1 MMGDTPEARR
11 SPPPVKAIRSAAS
24 ADHRVVA
31 RTVRRAGTS
40 FYWAMRLMDRDR
52 RRALFAIYAFCRT
65 VDDIADEP
73 GARADK
79 ERALKAW
86 RARIAALAR
95 GERGESAL
103 ERALAEAIDRF
114 QLAEEDFAAV
124 IAGMEMDVRGPLV
137 APSMED
143 FDLYIDRV
151 ACAVG
156 RLCVK
161 VFGIEPHLGPALAE
175 HQGRALQMTN
185 ILRDVEEDAR
195 AGRLYVPAPL
205 LDRYGIASRA
215 PQEVARHPAFR
226 ELALGLAKRAAAE
239 FSATR
244 AVLSEARTGDL
255 RAAWVMLEVYEDR
268 LYGLLRAGFRQET
281 GIRAKLRGRWRKLVI
296 ALRHLLGPRRRG

>member
-1 MMGDTPEARR
+1 MKTASPSAEARPR
-11 SPPPVKAIRSAAS
+11 RADE
-24 ADHRVVA
+24 ADHRAVA
-31 RTVRRAGTS
+31 RSVRRAGSS

-52 RRALFAIYAFCRT
+52 RRALFAIYAFCRA

-79 ERALKAW
+79 ERALRAW
-86 RARIAALAR
+86 RERIAALAR
-95 GERGESAL
+95 GDRGETAL

-114 QLAEEDFAAV
+114 GLRQEDFAAV
-124 IAGMEMDVRGPLV
+124 IAGMEMDVRGPIV
-137 APSMED
+137 APSMEE

-175 HQGRALQMTN
+175 HQGRALQITN

-195 AGRLYVPAPL
+195 AGRLYIPAPL
-205 LDRYGIASRA
+205 LDRYGIATRA
-215 PQEVARHPAFR
+215 PAAVARHPAFR

-244 AVLSEARTGDL
+244 AVLSEARAGDL

-268 LYGLLRAGFRQET
+268 LYGLLRSGFREDR
-281 GIRAKLRGRWRKLVI
+281 GGGAKWKGRLRKLAI
-296 ALRHLLGPRRRG
+296 ALRHLLRPGRRG

>member
-1 MMGDTPEARR
+1 MEAG
-11 SPPPVKAIRSAAS
+11 PPSSQTAMRQAART
-24 ADHRVVA
+24 DHRVVA
-31 RTVRRAGTS
+31 RIVRRAGTS

-52 RRALFAIYAFCRT
+52 RRALFAIYAFCRA

-73 GARADK
+73 GARAGK

-86 RARIAALAR
+86 RDRIAALMR
-95 GERGESAL
+95 GQQGETAL

-114 QLAEEDFAAV
+114 QLAEEDFTAV
-124 IAGMEMDVRGPLV
+124 IAGMEMDVRGPIV

-175 HQGRALQMTN
+175 HQGRALQITN
-185 ILRDVEEDAR
+185 ILRDVAEDAR
-195 AGRLYVPAPL
+195 AGRLYIPAPL
-205 LDRYGIASRA
+205 LDRYGIASREPEA
-215 PQEVARHPAFR
+215 VAHHPAFR

-244 AVLSEARTGDL
+244 AVLSEARAGDL

-268 LYGLLRAGFRQET
+268 LYGLLRTGFREEA
-281 GIRAKLRGRWRKLVI
+281 GGWAKIKGRLRKLVI

>member
-1 MMGDTPEARR
+1 M
-11 SPPPVKAIRSAAS
+11 
-24 ADHRVVA
+24 
-31 RTVRRAGTS
+31 
-40 FYWAMRLMDRDR
+40 
-52 RRALFAIYAFCRT
+52 
-65 VDDIADEP
+65 
-73 GARADK
+73 
-79 ERALKAW
+79 
-86 RARIAALAR
+86 
-95 GERGESAL
+95 
-103 ERALAEAIDRF
+103 LAEAIDRF

-124 IAGMEMDVRGPLV
+124 IAGMEMDVQGPIV
-137 APSMED
+137 APSMEE

-175 HQGRALQMTN
+175 HQGRALQITN

-195 AGRLYVPAPL
+195 AGRLYLPAPL
-205 LDRYGIASRA
+205 LDRYGITSRD
-215 PQEVARHPAFR
+215 PLTVARHPALP

-244 AVLSEARTGDL
+244 AVLSEARAGDL

-268 LYGLLRAGFRQET
+268 LYGLLRAGFRE
-281 GIRAKLRGRWRKLVI
+281 APGRWEKHKSRLRKLVI

>member
-1 MMGDTPEARR
+1 MAAGAPRTPTRPRR
-11 SPPPVKAIRSAAS
+11 AGR
-24 ADHRVVA
+24 ADHRAVA
-31 RTVRRAGTS
+31 RRVRRAGTS

-52 RRALFAIYAFCRT
+52 RRALFAIYAFCRA

-79 ERALKAW
+79 ERALQAW
-86 RARIAALAR
+86 RERIAALAR
-95 GERGESAL
+95 GEGGETAL

-114 QLAEEDFAAV
+114 RLAEEDFAAV
-124 IAGMEMDVRGPLV
+124 IAGMEMDVRGPIV
-137 APSMED
+137 APSMEE

-175 HQGRALQMTN
+175 HQGRALQITN

-195 AGRLYVPAPL
+195 QGRLYIPAPL
-205 LDRYGIASRA
+205 LDRYGIATRA
-215 PQEVARHPAFR
+215 PEAVARHPAFR

-244 AVLSEARTGDL
+244 AVLAEAREGDL
-255 RAAWVMLEVYEDR
+255 RAARVMLEVYEDR
-268 LYGLLRAGFRQET
+268 LYGLLRSGFREE
-281 GIRAKLRGRWRKLVI
+281 RGVSARWKGRLRKLAI
-296 ALRHLLGPRRRG
+296 ALRHLLVRRRRG